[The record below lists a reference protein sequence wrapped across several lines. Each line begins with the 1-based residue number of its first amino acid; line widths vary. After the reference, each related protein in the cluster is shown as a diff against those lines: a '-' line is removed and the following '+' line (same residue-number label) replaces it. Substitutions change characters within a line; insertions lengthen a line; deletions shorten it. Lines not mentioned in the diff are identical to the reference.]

1 MPTSAERRETR
12 RGQQGFTLMEIMA
25 AVFMLG
31 VLLLPLLTIKERA
44 TSRVERAHARLKA
57 LVHVENM
64 ISAARRDPVER
75 FEEEGRVEGD
85 EWYRYQITIEN
96 WDASTSFADPDED
109 ELGNSTLFPDNA
121 PGDAAIPPGEAEEE
135 TDPHKLR
142 RFQIE
147 IFWPHFEHPEQ
158 EDSLRFDG
166 FLPRVAEARGAVF
179 NNR

>member
-1 MPTSAERRETR
+1 VRAKQASPE
-12 RGQQGFTLMEIMA
+12 QGFTLMEIMA

-44 TSRVERAHARLKA
+44 TSRVERAHARLRA
-57 LVHVENM
+57 LVHAEDM
-64 ISAARRDPVER
+64 ISAARRDPKEHL
-75 FEEEGRVEGD
+75 EEEGRIDGD
-85 EWYRYQITIEN
+85 EWYRYEFTLEN

-109 ELGNSTLFPDNA
+109 EDGNSTLFPENA
-121 PGDAAIPPGEAEEE
+121 PADAAIPATDAQEE
-135 TDPHKLR
+135 TDPHKVR

-147 IFWPHFEHPEQ
+147 IFWPHFEHPDQ

-179 NNR
+179 NRR